1 MLHFR
6 YLLIFFYSINT
17 FAQLNIEVT
26 FEDPIEFES
35 QLKFIEGLD
44 DIDSVKSLKNA
55 LENQEWID
63 TYILNKVPFD
73 NNIEVYISS
82 KKPLF
87 NLNNEFYV
95 DYDLDQ
101 FSYSASNINYLRVNG
116 DISNLSDIINLI
128 EFVKQLDNNIF
139 NKLELIEYSHIF
151 GWLIVL
157 DKTEIKLGKEISN
170 KKLKLLEETIEYL
183 DINNKIPSMIDLR
196 YKDGVAFDY
205 GK

>member
-35 QLKFIEGLD
+35 QLKFIESLD
-44 DIDSVKSLKNA
+44 DMGSVKSLKNA

-63 TYILNKVPFD
+63 SYIFNRIPFD
-73 NNIEVYISS
+73 DNIEVYISS

-95 DYDLDQ
+95 DYDLDK
-101 FSYSASNINYLRVNG
+101 FSYSASNRSYLRVNG

-128 EFVKQLDNNIF
+128 EFAKELDNNIL

-157 DKTEIKLGKEISN
+157 DQTEIKLGKEITI
-170 KKLKLLEETIEYL
+170 KKFKLLEETIEYL

-196 YKDGVAFDY
+196 YKDGVAIKN
-205 GK
+205 G

>member
-17 FAQLNIEVT
+17 SAQLNIEVT

-35 QLKFIEGLD
+35 QLKFIESLD
-44 DIDSVKSLKNA
+44 DMGSVKSLKNT

-63 TYILNKVPFD
+63 SYILNRIPFD
-73 NNIEVYISS
+73 DNIEVYISS

-95 DYDLDQ
+95 DYDLDK
-101 FSYSASNINYLRVNG
+101 FSYSASNRSYLRVNG

-128 EFVKQLDNNIF
+128 EFAKELDNNIF

-157 DKTEIKLGKEISN
+157 DQTEIKLGKEITN
-170 KKLKLLEETIEYL
+170 KKFKLLEETIEYL

-196 YKDGVAFDY
+196 YKDGVAIKN
-205 GK
+205 G

>member
-17 FAQLNIEVT
+17 SAQLNIEVT

-35 QLKFIEGLD
+35 QLKFIESLD
-44 DIDSVKSLKNA
+44 DMGSVKSLKNA

-63 TYILNKVPFD
+63 SYILNRIPFD
-73 NNIEVYISS
+73 DNIEVYISS

-95 DYDLDQ
+95 DYDLDK
-101 FSYSASNINYLRVNG
+101 FSYSASNRSYLRVNG

-196 YKDGVAFDY
+196 YKDGVAIKN
-205 GK
+205 G

>member
-6 YLLIFFYSINT
+6 YLLIFLYSINT
-17 FAQLNIEVT
+17 SAQLNIEVT

-35 QLKFIEGLD
+35 QLKFIESLD
-44 DIDSVKSLKNA
+44 DMGSVKSLKNA

-63 TYILNKVPFD
+63 SYILNRIPFD
-73 NNIEVYISS
+73 DNVEVYISS

-95 DYDLDQ
+95 DYDLDK
-101 FSYSASNINYLRVNG
+101 FSYSASNRSYLRVNG

-128 EFVKQLDNNIF
+128 EFANEVDNNIF

-157 DKTEIKLGKEISN
+157 DQTEIKLGKEITN

-196 YKDGVAFDY
+196 YKDGVAIKN
-205 GK
+205 G

>member
-1 MLHFR
+1 M
-6 YLLIFFYSINT
+6 IFFYSINT

-44 DIDSVKSLKNA
+44 GIDSVKSLKNA

-63 TYILNKVPFD
+63 RYILNKVPFD
-73 NNIEVYISS
+73 KNIDVYISS

-95 DYDLDQ
+95 EYDLDK
-101 FSYSASNINYLRVNG
+101 FSYSVSNRNYLRVNG
-116 DISNLSDIINLI
+116 DISNLNDVINLI
-128 EFVKQLDNNIF
+128 ELAKQLDNNIF

-196 YKDGVAFDY
+196 YKDGVAIKN
-205 GK
+205 G

>member
-116 DISNLSDIINLI
+116 DISNLNDIINLI

-196 YKDGVAFDY
+196 YKDGVAINN
-205 GK
+205 G

>member
-6 YLLIFFYSINT
+6 YLLIFFYSINIS
-17 FAQLNIEVT
+17 AQLNIEVT

-35 QLKFIEGLD
+35 QLKFIESLD
-44 DIDSVKSLKNA
+44 DMGSVKSLKNA

-63 TYILNKVPFD
+63 SYIFNRIPFD
-73 NNIEVYISS
+73 DNIEVYISS

-95 DYDLDQ
+95 DYDLDK
-101 FSYSASNINYLRVNG
+101 FSYSASNRSYLRVNG

-128 EFVKQLDNNIF
+128 EFAKELDNNIF

-157 DKTEIKLGKEISN
+157 DQTEIKLGKEITN
-170 KKLKLLEETIEYL
+170 KKFKLLEETIEYL

-196 YKDGVAFDY
+196 YKDGVAIKN
-205 GK
+205 G

>member
-1 MLHFR
+1 MPHFR
-6 YLLIFFYSINT
+6 YLFIFLYSINI
-17 FAQLNIEVT
+17 FAQLNIEVI
-26 FEDPIEFES
+26 FEDPIEFDS
-35 QLKFIEGLD
+35 QLKFIKSLD
-44 DIDSVKSLKNA
+44 DIDSAKSLKNS

-63 TYILNKVPFD
+63 NYILNKIPFN

-95 DYDLDQ
+95 DYDLNK
-101 FSYSASNINYLRVNG
+101 FSYSESNRSYLKVNG

-128 EFVKQLDNNIF
+128 KLANELDNNVF
-139 NKLELIEYSHIF
+139 NKLELIEYSHVF

-157 DKTEIKLGKEISN
+157 DKTKIKLGKELTN
-170 KKLKLLEETIEYL
+170 KKFKLLEETIEYL

-196 YKDGVAFDY
+196 YKDGVAIKN
-205 GK
+205 G

>member
-128 EFVKQLDNNIF
+128 EFVKKLDNNIF
-139 NKLELIEYSHIF
+139 NKLELIEYSHIS

-196 YKDGVAFDY
+196 YKDGVAIKN
-205 GK
+205 G

>member
-17 FAQLNIEVT
+17 SAQLNIEVT

-35 QLKFIEGLD
+35 QLKFIESLD
-44 DIDSVKSLKNA
+44 DMGSVKSLKNA

-63 TYILNKVPFD
+63 SYIFNRIPFD
-73 NNIEVYISS
+73 DNIEVYISS

-95 DYDLDQ
+95 DYDLDK
-101 FSYSASNINYLRVNG
+101 FSYSASNRSYLRVNG

-128 EFVKQLDNNIF
+128 EFEKELDNNIF

-157 DKTEIKLGKEISN
+157 DQTEIKLGKEITI
-170 KKLKLLEETIEYL
+170 KKFKLLEETIEYL

-196 YKDGVAFDY
+196 YKDGVAIKN
-205 GK
+205 G

>member
-17 FAQLNIEVT
+17 SAQLNIEVT

-35 QLKFIEGLD
+35 QLKFIESLD
-44 DIDSVKSLKNA
+44 DMGSVKSLKNA

-63 TYILNKVPFD
+63 SYILNRIPFD
-73 NNIEVYISS
+73 DNIEVYISS

-95 DYDLDQ
+95 DYDLDK
-101 FSYSASNINYLRVNG
+101 FSYSASNRSYLRVNG

-128 EFVKQLDNNIF
+128 EFANEVDNNIS

-157 DKTEIKLGKEISN
+157 DQTEIKLGKEITN
-170 KKLKLLEETIEYL
+170 KKFKLLEETIEYL

-196 YKDGVAFDY
+196 YKDGVAIKN
-205 GK
+205 G

>member
-17 FAQLNIEVT
+17 SAQLNIEVT

-35 QLKFIEGLD
+35 QLKFIESLD
-44 DIDSVKSLKNA
+44 DMGSVKSLKNA

-63 TYILNKVPFD
+63 SYLLNRIPFD
-73 NNIEVYISS
+73 DNIEVYISS

-95 DYDLDQ
+95 DYDLDK
-101 FSYSASNINYLRVNG
+101 FSYSASNRSYLRVNG

-128 EFVKQLDNNIF
+128 EFAKELDNNIF

-157 DKTEIKLGKEISN
+157 DQTEIKLGKEITN
-170 KKLKLLEETIEYL
+170 KKFKLLEETIEYL
-183 DINNKIPSMIDLR
+183 DINNKIPSKIDLR
-196 YKDGVAFDY
+196 YKDGVAIKN
-205 GK
+205 G

>member
-44 DIDSVKSLKNA
+44 DIGSVKSLKNA

-63 TYILNKVPFD
+63 RYILNKVPFD

-95 DYDLDQ
+95 DYDLDK
-101 FSYSASNINYLRVNG
+101 FSYSASNRSYLRVNG

-128 EFVKQLDNNIF
+128 EFAKELDNNIL

-157 DKTEIKLGKEISN
+157 DQTEIKLGKEITI
-170 KKLKLLEETIEYL
+170 KKFKLLEETIEYL

-196 YKDGVAFDY
+196 YKDGVAIKN
-205 GK
+205 G

>member
-17 FAQLNIEVT
+17 SAQLNIEVT

-35 QLKFIEGLD
+35 QLKFIESLD
-44 DIDSVKSLKNA
+44 DMGSVKSLKNA

-63 TYILNKVPFD
+63 SYILNRIPFD
-73 NNIEVYISS
+73 DNIEVYISS

-95 DYDLDQ
+95 DYDLDK
-101 FSYSASNINYLRVNG
+101 FSYSASNRSYLRVNG

-128 EFVKQLDNNIF
+128 EFAKELDNNIL

-157 DKTEIKLGKEISN
+157 DQTEIKLGKEITN
-170 KKLKLLEETIEYL
+170 KKFKLLEETIEYL

-196 YKDGVAFDY
+196 YKDGVAIKN
-205 GK
+205 G

>member
-1 MLHFR
+1 MPHFR
-6 YLLIFFYSINT
+6 YLFIFLYSINI
-17 FAQLNIEVT
+17 FAQLNIELT
-26 FEDPIEFES
+26 FEDPIEFDS
-35 QLKFIEGLD
+35 QLKFIKSLD
-44 DIDSVKSLKNA
+44 DIDSAKSLKNS

-63 TYILNKVPFD
+63 NYILNKIPFN

-95 DYDLDQ
+95 DYDLNK
-101 FSYSASNINYLRVNG
+101 FSYSESNRSYLKVSG

-128 EFVKQLDNNIF
+128 KLANELDNNVF
-139 NKLELIEYSHIF
+139 NKLELIEYSHVF

-157 DKTEIKLGKEISN
+157 DKTKIKLGKELTN
-170 KKLKLLEETIEYL
+170 KKFKLLKETIEYL

-196 YKDGVAFDY
+196 YKDGVAIKN
-205 GK
+205 G

>member
-17 FAQLNIEVT
+17 SAQLNIEVT

-35 QLKFIEGLD
+35 QLKFIESLD
-44 DIDSVKSLKNA
+44 DMGSVKSLKNA

-63 TYILNKVPFD
+63 SYILNRIPFD
-73 NNIEVYISS
+73 DNIEVYISS

-95 DYDLDQ
+95 DYDLDK

-196 YKDGVAFDY
+196 YKDGVAIKN
-205 GK
+205 G

>member
-6 YLLIFFYSINT
+6 YLLIFFYSIIT
-17 FAQLNIEVT
+17 LAQLDIEVT

-44 DIDSVKSLKNA
+44 DIDSVKSLKYD
-55 LENQEWID
+55 LDNQEWID
-63 TYILNKVPFD
+63 SYILNRVPFD

-95 DYDLDQ
+95 EFDLDK
-101 FSYSASNINYLRVNG
+101 FSYSASNKNYLRVNG
-116 DISNLSDIINLI
+116 DISNLNEVINLI
-128 EFVKQLDNNIF
+128 EFTKQLDNNIF

-183 DINNKIPSMIDLR
+183 DNNNKIPSMIDLR
-196 YKDGVAFDY
+196 YKDGVAIKN
-205 GK
+205 G

>member
-35 QLKFIEGLD
+35 QLKFIEDLD

-196 YKDGVAFDY
+196 YKDGVAIKN
-205 GK
+205 G

>member
-17 FAQLNIEVT
+17 SAQLNIEVT

-35 QLKFIEGLD
+35 QLKFIESLD
-44 DIDSVKSLKNA
+44 DMGSVKSLENA

-63 TYILNKVPFD
+63 SYILNRIPFD
-73 NNIEVYISS
+73 DNVEVYISS

-95 DYDLDQ
+95 DYDLDK
-101 FSYSASNINYLRVNG
+101 FSYSASNRSYLRVNG

-128 EFVKQLDNNIF
+128 EFAKELDNNIF

-157 DKTEIKLGKEISN
+157 DQTEIKLGKEITN

-196 YKDGVAFDY
+196 YKDGVAIKN
-205 GK
+205 G

>member
-1 MLHFR
+1 M
-6 YLLIFFYSINT
+6 IFFYSINT

-44 DIDSVKSLKNA
+44 NIDSVKSLKNA

-63 TYILNKVPFD
+63 TYILNKVPFN

-95 DYDLDQ
+95 DYDLDK
-101 FSYSASNINYLRVNG
+101 FSYSASNRSYLRVNG

-196 YKDGVAFDY
+196 YKDGVAIKN
-205 GK
+205 G

>member
-17 FAQLNIEVT
+17 SAQLNIEVT

-35 QLKFIEGLD
+35 QLKFIESLD
-44 DIDSVKSLKNA
+44 DMGSVKSLKNA

-63 TYILNKVPFD
+63 SYILNRIPFD
-73 NNIEVYISS
+73 DNIEVYISS

-95 DYDLDQ
+95 DYDLDK
-101 FSYSASNINYLRVNG
+101 FSYSASNRSYLRVNG

-128 EFVKQLDNNIF
+128 EFAKQLDNNIF

-196 YKDGVAFDY
+196 YKDGVAIKN
-205 GK
+205 G

>member
-6 YLLIFFYSINT
+6 YLLIFFYSINV
-17 FAQLNIEVT
+17 FAQLNIELT
-26 FEDPIEFES
+26 FEDPIEFDS
-35 QLKFIEGLD
+35 QLKFIKSLD
-44 DIDSVKSLKNA
+44 DIDSVKSLKNS

-63 TYILNKVPFD
+63 NYILNKIPFN

-95 DYDLDQ
+95 DYDLNK
-101 FSYSASNINYLRVNG
+101 FSYSESNRSYLKVNG

-128 EFVKQLDNNIF
+128 KLANELDNNVF
-139 NKLELIEYSHIF
+139 NKLELIEYSHVF

-157 DKTEIKLGKEISN
+157 DKTKIKLGKELTN
-170 KKLKLLEETIEYL
+170 KKFKLLKETIEYL

-196 YKDGVAFDY
+196 YKDGVAIKN
-205 GK
+205 G

>member
-6 YLLIFFYSINT
+6 YLLIFFYCINT
-17 FAQLNIEVT
+17 SAQLNIEVT

-35 QLKFIEGLD
+35 QLKFIESLD
-44 DIDSVKSLKNA
+44 DMRSVKSLKNA

-63 TYILNKVPFD
+63 SYILNKIPFD
-73 NNIEVYISS
+73 DNIEVYISS

-95 DYDLDQ
+95 DYDLDK
-101 FSYSASNINYLRVNG
+101 FSYSASNRSYLRVNG

-128 EFVKQLDNNIF
+128 EFANEVDNNIF

-157 DKTEIKLGKEISN
+157 DQTEIKLGKEITN
-170 KKLKLLEETIEYL
+170 KKFKLLEETIEYL

-196 YKDGVAFDY
+196 YKDGVAIKN
-205 GK
+205 G

>member
-6 YLLIFFYSINT
+6 YLLIFFYSINI

-35 QLKFIEGLD
+35 QLKFIEDLD
-44 DIDSVKSLKNA
+44 GIDSVKSLKNA

-63 TYILNKVPFD
+63 SYILKRVPFD
-73 NNIEVYISS
+73 KNIDVYISS

-95 DYDLDQ
+95 EYDLDK
-101 FSYSASNINYLRVNG
+101 FSYSVSNRNYLRVNG
-116 DISNLSDIINLI
+116 DISNLNDVINLI
-128 EFVKQLDNNIF
+128 ELAKQLDNNIF

-196 YKDGVAFDY
+196 YKDGVAIKN
-205 GK
+205 G

>member
-1 MLHFR
+1 M
-6 YLLIFFYSINT
+6 IFFYSINT

-196 YKDGVAFDY
+196 YKDGVAIKN
-205 GK
+205 G

>member
-17 FAQLNIEVT
+17 SAQLNIEVT

-35 QLKFIEGLD
+35 QLKFIESLD
-44 DIDSVKSLKNA
+44 DMGSVKSLKNA
-55 LENQEWID
+55 LENQKWID
-63 TYILNKVPFD
+63 SYILNRIPFD
-73 NNIEVYISS
+73 DNIEVYISS

-95 DYDLDQ
+95 DYDLDK
-101 FSYSASNINYLRVNG
+101 FSYSASNRSYLRVNG

-157 DKTEIKLGKEISN
+157 DKTKIKLGKEISN

-196 YKDGVAFDY
+196 YKDGVAIKN
-205 GK
+205 G

>member
-1 MLHFR
+1 MRHFR

-44 DIDSVKSLKNA
+44 GIDSVKSLKNA

-63 TYILNKVPFD
+63 SYILKRVPFD
-73 NNIEVYISS
+73 KNIDVYISS

-95 DYDLDQ
+95 EYDLSK
-101 FSYSASNINYLRVNG
+101 FSYTASNRNYLQVNG
-116 DISNLSDIINLI
+116 DISNLNDVINLI
-128 EFVKQLDNNIF
+128 ELAKQLDNNIF

-196 YKDGVAFDY
+196 YKDGVAIKN
-205 GK
+205 G

>member
-17 FAQLNIEVT
+17 SAQLNIEVT

-35 QLKFIEGLD
+35 QLKFIESLD
-44 DIDSVKSLKNA
+44 DMGSVKSLKNA

-63 TYILNKVPFD
+63 SYILNRIPFD
-73 NNIEVYISS
+73 DNIEVYISS

-95 DYDLDQ
+95 DYDLDK
-101 FSYSASNINYLRVNG
+101 FSYSASNRSYLRVNG

-128 EFVKQLDNNIF
+128 EFAKELDNNIF

-196 YKDGVAFDY
+196 YKDGVAIKN
-205 GK
+205 G

>member
-44 DIDSVKSLKNA
+44 DIGSVKSLKNA

-63 TYILNKVPFD
+63 RYILNKVPFD

-95 DYDLDQ
+95 DYDLDK
-101 FSYSASNINYLRVNG
+101 FSYSASNRSYLRVNG

-128 EFVKQLDNNIF
+128 EFANEVDNNIF

-157 DKTEIKLGKEISN
+157 DQTEIKLGKEITN
-170 KKLKLLEETIEYL
+170 KKFKLLEETIEYL

-196 YKDGVAFDY
+196 YKDGVAIKN
-205 GK
+205 G

>member
-1 MLHFR
+1 M
-6 YLLIFFYSINT
+6 IFFYSINT

-196 YKDGVAFDY
+196 YKDGVAINN
-205 GK
+205 G

>member
-6 YLLIFFYSINT
+6 YLLIFFYSISIS
-17 FAQLNIEVT
+17 AQLNIEVT

-35 QLKFIEGLD
+35 QLKFIESLD
-44 DIDSVKSLKNA
+44 DMGSTKSLKNA
-55 LENQEWID
+55 LENQEWIES
-63 TYILNKVPFD
+63 YILNRIPFD
-73 NNIEVYISS
+73 DNIEIYISS

-95 DYDLDQ
+95 DYDLDK
-101 FSYSASNINYLRVNG
+101 FSYSASNRSYLRVNG

-128 EFVKQLDNNIF
+128 EFANEVDNNIF

-157 DKTEIKLGKEISN
+157 DQTEIKLGKEITN

-196 YKDGVAFDY
+196 YKDGVAIKN
-205 GK
+205 G

>member
-17 FAQLNIEVT
+17 SAQLNIEVT

-35 QLKFIEGLD
+35 QLKFIESLD
-44 DIDSVKSLKNA
+44 DMGSVKSLKNA

-63 TYILNKVPFD
+63 SYIFNRIPFD
-73 NNIEVYISS
+73 DNIEVYISS

-95 DYDLDQ
+95 DYDLDK
-101 FSYSASNINYLRVNG
+101 FSYSASNRSYLRVNG

-128 EFVKQLDNNIF
+128 EFAKELDNNIF

-157 DKTEIKLGKEISN
+157 DQTEIKLGKEITN
-170 KKLKLLEETIEYL
+170 KKFKLLEETIEYL

-196 YKDGVAFDY
+196 YKDGVAIKN
-205 GK
+205 G

>member
-44 DIDSVKSLKNA
+44 DIGSVKSLKNA

-63 TYILNKVPFD
+63 RYILNKIPFD

-95 DYDLDQ
+95 DYDLDK
-101 FSYSASNINYLRVNG
+101 FSYSASNRSYLRVNG

-128 EFVKQLDNNIF
+128 EFANEVDNNIF

-157 DKTEIKLGKEISN
+157 DQTEIKLGKEITN
-170 KKLKLLEETIEYL
+170 KKFKLLEETIEYL

-196 YKDGVAFDY
+196 YKDGVAIKN
-205 GK
+205 G

>member
-6 YLLIFFYSINT
+6 YLLIFFYSINIS
-17 FAQLNIEVT
+17 AQLNIEVT

-35 QLKFIEGLD
+35 QLKFIESLD
-44 DIDSVKSLKNA
+44 DMGSVKSLKNA

-63 TYILNKVPFD
+63 SYILNRIPFD
-73 NNIEVYISS
+73 DNVEVYISS

-95 DYDLDQ
+95 DYDLDK
-101 FSYSASNINYLRVNG
+101 FSYSASNRSYLRVNG

-128 EFVKQLDNNIF
+128 EFAKELDNNIF

-157 DKTEIKLGKEISN
+157 DQTEIKLGKEITN
-170 KKLKLLEETIEYL
+170 KKFKLLEETIEYL

-196 YKDGVAFDY
+196 YKDGVAIKN
-205 GK
+205 G

>member
-1 MLHFR
+1 MRHFR
-6 YLLIFFYSINT
+6 YLLIFFYSINI

-44 DIDSVKSLKNA
+44 GIDSVKSLKNA

-63 TYILNKVPFD
+63 SYILNRVPFD
-73 NNIEVYISS
+73 KNIDVYISS

-95 DYDLDQ
+95 EYDLSK
-101 FSYSASNINYLRVNG
+101 FSYTASNRNYLQVNG
-116 DISNLSDIINLI
+116 DISNLNDVINLI
-128 EFVKQLDNNIF
+128 ELAKQLENNIF

-196 YKDGVAFDY
+196 YKDGVAIKN
-205 GK
+205 G

>member
-1 MLHFR
+1 M
-6 YLLIFFYSINT
+6 IFFYSINI
-17 FAQLNIEVT
+17 FAQLNIELT
-26 FEDPIEFES
+26 FEDPIEFDS
-35 QLKFIEGLD
+35 QLKFIKSLD
-44 DIDSVKSLKNA
+44 DIDSVKSLKNS

-63 TYILNKVPFD
+63 NYILNKIPFN

-95 DYDLDQ
+95 DYDLNK
-101 FSYSASNINYLRVNG
+101 FSYSESNRSYLKVSG

-128 EFVKQLDNNIF
+128 KLANELDNNVF
-139 NKLELIEYSHIF
+139 NKLELIEYSHVF

-157 DKTEIKLGKEISN
+157 DKTKIKLGKELTN
-170 KKLKLLEETIEYL
+170 KKFKLLKETIEYL

-196 YKDGVAFDY
+196 YKDGVAIKN
-205 GK
+205 G

>member
-1 MLHFR
+1 MPHFR

-157 DKTEIKLGKEISN
+157 DKTEIKLGKEVSN

-196 YKDGVAFDY
+196 YKDGVAIKN
-205 GK
+205 G